1 MKLFLKFNVI
11 FVTVLALGLTIA
23 TMLET
28 AMATRNYT
36 SKQIARLVKA
46 QDSDLEASWIME

>member
-1 MKLFLKFNVI
+1 MKLSLKFNVI
-11 FVTVLALGLTIA
+11 FVAVFAVGLTIA

-28 AMATRNYT
+28 AMAMQNYI